1 MQGLLLDVVIK
12 ELRLE
17 CAADQKRKEKE
28 MEAIA
33 RNCGWG
39 LVSLW
44 SHLLL
49 YHSSISCTEEEVD
62 GHREKAT

>member
-1 MQGLLLDVVIK
+1 MHGGHQLK
-12 ELRLE
+12 PN
-17 CAADQKRKEKE
+17 QKRKEKE

-33 RNCGWG
+33 RISGWG